1 MHRDRCLGKDLGSDP
16 VMQGQSSQKGF
27 TLVEV
32 LIAMSIT
39 AFVSVLSYQTLSTA
53 ITGIESARDESE
65 RLHEINRAFTVLSRD
80 IRQIANRPVVDEFGQ
95 LASAVSGGP
104 LARDPLR
111 LTRSGW
117 HNSTG
122 APRSTLQRVAYRLEE
137 GQLLRLTYPVL
148 DRTTAIEPIETVLLD
163 EVDTLEFRFLP
174 TINDLEVD
182 RNQTI
187 DRRFWQENWLAEV
200 GFTNQLITPPAAI
213 EMRITLA
220 DWGELERLYVMPA
233 FE

>member
-1 MHRDRCLGKDLGSDP
+1 MRLANPHSP
-16 VMQGQSSQKGF
+16 ESGF

-32 LIAMSIT
+32 LIAMAIT

-53 ITGIESARDESE
+53 LAGIESARTESE

-80 IRQIANRPVVDEFGQ
+80 VRPMTNRPVRDEFGQ
-95 LASAVSGGP
+95 MASAVSGGE

-137 GQLLRLTYPVL
+137 DKLLRLSYPVL
-148 DRTTAIEPIETVLLD
+148 DRTTAIEPTETVLID
-163 EVDTLEFRFLP
+163 GVEVFELRFLP
-174 TINDLEVD
+174 SVNALEVD
-182 RNQTI
+182 RDQVI
-187 DRRFWQENWLAEV
+187 DRRFWQENWVADV
-200 GFTNQLITPPAAI
+200 GFTDKIIDPPAAI
-213 EMRITLA
+213 EVRVILS
-220 DWGELERLYVMPA
+220 DWGELERLYVMPS
-233 FE
+233 FQ

>member
-1 MHRDRCLGKDLGSDP
+1 MRLANPHSP
-16 VMQGQSSQKGF
+16 ESGF

-32 LIAMSIT
+32 LIAMAIT

-53 ITGIESARDESE
+53 LAGIESARTESE

-80 IRQIANRPVVDEFGQ
+80 VRQMTNRPVRDEFGQ
-95 LASAVSGGP
+95 MASAVSGGE

-137 GQLLRLTYPVL
+137 DKLLRLSYPVL
-148 DRTTAIEPIETVLLD
+148 DRTTAIEPTETVLID
-163 EVDTLEFRFLP
+163 GVEVFELRFLP
-174 TINDLEVD
+174 SVNALEVD
-182 RNQTI
+182 RNQVI
-187 DRRFWQENWLAEV
+187 DRRFWQENWVADV
-200 GFTNQLITPPAAI
+200 GFTDKIIDPPAAI
-213 EMRITLA
+213 EVRMILS
-220 DWGELERLYVMPA
+220 DWGELERLYVMPS
-233 FE
+233 FQ

>member
-1 MHRDRCLGKDLGSDP
+1 MRRDKERVAES
-16 VMQGQSSQKGF
+16 GF
-27 TLVEV
+27 TLIEV
-32 LIAMSIT
+32 LIAMAIT
-39 AFVSVLSYQTLSTA
+39 AFVSILSYQTLSTA
-53 ITGIESARDESE
+53 ITGIESARDASE
-65 RLHEINRAFTVLSRD
+65 RLHEINRAFTVMSRD

-148 DRTTAIEPIETVLLD
+148 DRTTAIEPVETVLLD

-182 RNQTI
+182 RNQAI

-200 GFTNQLITPPAAI
+200 GFANQIILPPAAI
-213 EMRITLA
+213 EMRITLT

-233 FE
+233 FQ

>member
-1 MHRDRCLGKDLGSDP
+1 MRHNSG
-16 VMQGQSSQKGF
+16 QGRVRRRGF
-27 TLVEV
+27 TLIEV
-32 LIAMSIT
+32 LIAMAIT

-53 ITGIESARDESE
+53 ITGIESARDASE
-65 RLHEINRAFTVLSRD
+65 RLHEINRAFTVMSRD
-80 IRQIANRPVVDEFGQ
+80 IRQITNRPVVDEFGQ

-122 APRSTLQRVAYRLEE
+122 APRSTLQRIAYRLEDGE
-137 GQLLRLTYPVL
+137 LLRLTYPVL
-148 DRTTAIEPIETVLLD
+148 DRTTAIEPVETVLLD
-163 EVDTLEFRFLP
+163 KVDALEFRFLP

-182 RNQTI
+182 RSQTI

-200 GFTNQLITPPAAI
+200 GFTNQLIAPPAAI
-213 EMRITLA
+213 EMRITLV
-220 DWGELERLYVMPA
+220 DWDELERLYVMPA
-233 FE
+233 FK

>member
-1 MHRDRCLGKDLGSDP
+1 MRHNSG
-16 VMQGQSSQKGF
+16 QGRVRRRGF
-27 TLVEV
+27 TLIEV
-32 LIAMSIT
+32 LIAMAIT

-53 ITGIESARDESE
+53 ITGIESARDASE
-65 RLHEINRAFTVLSRD
+65 RLHEINRAFTVMSRD
-80 IRQIANRPVVDEFGQ
+80 IRQITNRPVVDEFGQ

-122 APRSTLQRVAYRLEE
+122 APRSTLQRIAYRLEDGE
-137 GQLLRLTYPVL
+137 LLRLTYPVL
-148 DRTTAIEPIETVLLD
+148 DRTTAIEPVETVLLD
-163 EVDTLEFRFLP
+163 KVDALEFRFLP

-182 RNQTI
+182 RSQTI

-200 GFTNQLITPPAAI
+200 GFTNQLIAPPAAI

-220 DWGELERLYVMPA
+220 DWDELERLYVMPA
-233 FE
+233 FK

>member
-1 MHRDRCLGKDLGSDP
+1 MRLANPHSP
-16 VMQGQSSQKGF
+16 ESGF

-32 LIAMSIT
+32 LIAMAIT

-53 ITGIESARDESE
+53 LAGIESARTESE

-80 IRQIANRPVVDEFGQ
+80 VRQMTNRPVRDEFGQ
-95 LASAVSGGP
+95 MASAVSGGE

-137 GQLLRLTYPVL
+137 DKLLRLSYPVL
-148 DRTTAIEPIETVLLD
+148 DRTTAIEPTETVLID
-163 EVDTLEFRFLP
+163 GVEVFELRFLP
-174 TINDLEVD
+174 SVNALEVD
-182 RNQTI
+182 RNQVI
-187 DRRFWQENWLAEV
+187 DRRFWQENWVADV
-200 GFTNQLITPPAAI
+200 GFTDKIIDPPAAI
-213 EMRITLA
+213 EVRLILS
-220 DWGELERLYVMPA
+220 DWGELERLYVMPS
-233 FE
+233 FQ

>member
-1 MHRDRCLGKDLGSDP
+1 MRLANPHSP
-16 VMQGQSSQKGF
+16 ESGF

-32 LIAMSIT
+32 LIAMAIT

-53 ITGIESARDESE
+53 LAGIESARTESE

-80 IRQIANRPVVDEFGQ
+80 VRQMTNRPVRDEFGQ
-95 LASAVSGGP
+95 MASAVSGGE

-137 GQLLRLTYPVL
+137 DKLLRLTYPVL
-148 DRTTAIEPIETVLLD
+148 DRTTAIEPTETVLID
-163 EVDTLEFRFLP
+163 GVEVFELRFLP
-174 TINDLEVD
+174 SVNALEVD
-182 RNQTI
+182 RNQVI
-187 DRRFWQENWLAEV
+187 DRRFWQENWVADV
-200 GFTNQLITPPAAI
+200 GFTDKIIDPPAAI
-213 EMRITLA
+213 EVRVILS
-220 DWGELERLYVMPA
+220 DWGELERLYVMPS
-233 FE
+233 FQ

>member
-1 MHRDRCLGKDLGSDP
+1 MRLANPHSP
-16 VMQGQSSQKGF
+16 ESGF

-32 LIAMSIT
+32 LIAMAIT

-53 ITGIESARDESE
+53 LAGIESARTESE

-80 IRQIANRPVVDEFGQ
+80 VRQMTNRPVRDEFGQ
-95 LASAVSGGP
+95 MASAVSGGE

-137 GQLLRLTYPVL
+137 DKLLRLSYPVL
-148 DRTTAIEPIETVLLD
+148 DRTTAIEPTETVLID
-163 EVDTLEFRFLP
+163 GVEVFELRFLP
-174 TINDLEVD
+174 SVNALEVD
-182 RNQTI
+182 RNQVI
-187 DRRFWQENWLAEV
+187 DRRFWQENGVADV
-200 GFTNQLITPPAAI
+200 GFTDKIIDPPAAI
-213 EMRITLA
+213 EVRVILS
-220 DWGELERLYVMPA
+220 DWGELERLYVMPS
-233 FE
+233 FQ

>member
-1 MHRDRCLGKDLGSDP
+1 MRLANPHSP
-16 VMQGQSSQKGF
+16 ESGF

-32 LIAMSIT
+32 LIAMAIT

-53 ITGIESARDESE
+53 LAGIESARTESE

-80 IRQIANRPVVDEFGQ
+80 VRQMTNRPVRDEFGQ
-95 LASAVSGGP
+95 MASAVSGGE

-137 GQLLRLTYPVL
+137 DKLLRLSYPVL
-148 DRTTAIEPIETVLLD
+148 DRTTAIEPTETVLID
-163 EVDTLEFRFLP
+163 GVEVFELRFLP
-174 TINDLEVD
+174 SVNVLEVD
-182 RNQTI
+182 RNQVI
-187 DRRFWQENWLAEV
+187 DRRFWQENWVADV
-200 GFTNQLITPPAAI
+200 GFTDKIIDPPAAI
-213 EMRITLA
+213 EVRVILS
-220 DWGELERLYVMPA
+220 DWGELERLYVMPS
-233 FE
+233 FQ

>member
-1 MHRDRCLGKDLGSDP
+1 MRLANPHSPKS
-16 VMQGQSSQKGF
+16 GF

-32 LIAMSIT
+32 LIAMAIT

-53 ITGIESARDESE
+53 LAGIESARTESE

-80 IRQIANRPVVDEFGQ
+80 VRQMTNRPVRDEFGQ
-95 LASAVSGGP
+95 MASAVSGGE

-137 GQLLRLTYPVL
+137 DKLLRLSYPVL
-148 DRTTAIEPIETVLLD
+148 DRTTAIEPTETVLID
-163 EVDTLEFRFLP
+163 GVEVFELRFLSSV
-174 TINDLEVD
+174 NALEVD
-182 RNQTI
+182 RNQVI
-187 DRRFWQENWLAEV
+187 DRRFWQENWVADV
-200 GFTNQLITPPAAI
+200 GFTDKIIDPPAAI
-213 EMRITLA
+213 EVRVILS
-220 DWGELERLYVMPA
+220 DWGELERLYVMPS
-233 FE
+233 FQ

>member
-1 MHRDRCLGKDLGSDP
+1 MRLANPHSP
-16 VMQGQSSQKGF
+16 ESGF

-32 LIAMSIT
+32 LIAMAIT

-53 ITGIESARDESE
+53 LAGIESARTESE

-80 IRQIANRPVVDEFGQ
+80 VRQMTNRPVRDEFGQ
-95 LASAVSGGP
+95 MASAVSGGE

-137 GQLLRLTYPVL
+137 DKLLRLSYPVL
-148 DRTTAIEPIETVLLD
+148 DRTTAIEPTETVLID
-163 EVDTLEFRFLP
+163 GVEVFELRFLSSV
-174 TINDLEVD
+174 NALEVD
-182 RNQTI
+182 RNQVI
-187 DRRFWQENWLAEV
+187 DRRFWQENWVADV
-200 GFTNQLITPPAAI
+200 GFTDKIIDPPAAI
-213 EMRITLA
+213 EVRVILS
-220 DWGELERLYVMPA
+220 DWGELERLYVMPS
-233 FE
+233 FQ

>member
-1 MHRDRCLGKDLGSDP
+1 MRLANPHSP
-16 VMQGQSSQKGF
+16 ESGF

-32 LIAMSIT
+32 LIAMAIT

-53 ITGIESARDESE
+53 LAGIESARIESE

-80 IRQIANRPVVDEFGQ
+80 VRQMTNRPVRDEFGQ
-95 LASAVSGGP
+95 VASAVSGGE

-137 GQLLRLTYPVL
+137 DKLLRLSYPVL
-148 DRTTAIEPIETVLLD
+148 DRTTAIEPTETVLID
-163 EVDTLEFRFLP
+163 GVEVFELRFLP
-174 TINDLEVD
+174 SVNALEVD
-182 RNQTI
+182 RNQVI
-187 DRRFWQENWLAEV
+187 DRRFWQENWVADV
-200 GFTNQLITPPAAI
+200 GFTDKIIDPPAAI
-213 EMRITLA
+213 EVRVILS
-220 DWGELERLYVMPA
+220 DWGELERLYVMPS
-233 FE
+233 FQ

>member
-1 MHRDRCLGKDLGSDP
+1 MRHNSG
-16 VMQGQSSQKGF
+16 QGRFRRRGF
-27 TLVEV
+27 TLIEV
-32 LIAMSIT
+32 LIAMAIT

-53 ITGIESARDESE
+53 ITGIESARDASE
-65 RLHEINRAFTVLSRD
+65 RLHEINRAFTVMSRD
-80 IRQIANRPVVDEFGQ
+80 IRQITNRPVVDEFGQ

-122 APRSTLQRVAYRLEE
+122 APRSTLQRIAYRLEDGE
-137 GQLLRLTYPVL
+137 LLRLTYPVL
-148 DRTTAIEPIETVLLD
+148 DRTTAIEPVETVLLD
-163 EVDTLEFRFLP
+163 KVDALEFRFLP

-182 RNQTI
+182 RSQTI

-200 GFTNQLITPPAAI
+200 GFTNQLIAPPAAI

-220 DWGELERLYVMPA
+220 DWGQLERLYVMPA
-233 FE
+233 FK

>member
-1 MHRDRCLGKDLGSDP
+1 MHQGRCPVKSLESGS
-16 VMQGQSSQKGF
+16 VAEGMASQRGF

-32 LIAMSIT
+32 LIAMAIT

-53 ITGIESARDESE
+53 ITGIESARDASQ
-65 RLHEINRAFTVLSRD
+65 RLHEINRAFTVMSRD
-80 IRQIANRPVVDEFGQ
+80 IRQIANRPVVDVVGN
-95 LASAVSGGP
+95 LPPLVSGGP

-111 LTRSGW
+111 LTRSGMAQQ
-117 HNSTG
+117 HGRT
-122 APRSTLQRVAYRLEE
+122 ASTLQRVAYRLED

-182 RNQTI
+182 RNQAI
-187 DRRFWQENWLAEV
+187 DRRILAGKLV
-200 GFTNQLITPPAAI
+200 RQKSVLPIS
-213 EMRITLA
+213 
-220 DWGELERLYVMPA
+220 
-233 FE
+233 

>member
-1 MHRDRCLGKDLGSDP
+1 MRLANPHSP
-16 VMQGQSSQKGF
+16 ESGF

-32 LIAMSIT
+32 LIAMAIT

-53 ITGIESARDESE
+53 LAGIESARTESE

-80 IRQIANRPVVDEFGQ
+80 VRQMTNRPVRDEFGQ
-95 LASAVSGGP
+95 MASAVSGGE

-137 GQLLRLTYPVL
+137 DKLLRLSYPVL
-148 DRTTAIEPIETVLLD
+148 DRTTAIEPTETVLID
-163 EVDTLEFRFLP
+163 GVEVFELRFLP
-174 TINDLEVD
+174 SVNALEVD
-182 RNQTI
+182 RNQVI
-187 DRRFWQENWLAEV
+187 DRRFWQENWVADV
-200 GFTNQLITPPAAI
+200 GFTDNIIDPPVAI
-213 EMRITLA
+213 EVRVILS
-220 DWGELERLYVMPA
+220 DWGELERLYVMPS
-233 FE
+233 FQ